1 MCMYHTCSVSLYSV
15 VNTWCNWVNSRS
27 CADHLINAQH
37 CGRWLQLRVDG
48 ELGKITG
55 KLQEGE
61 PAPLLLPCLTL
72 TLPYPYPAYL
82 TLLRWYSYLSSTIQ
96 KHWAALYSGDF
107 PLCVF
112 FILICNPQHR
122 KEECA
127 SFRIVQSLCLWLCD
141 QVCSFHYVSG
151 SDFSQ
156 NSETGRNFGK
166 VNGSTGSTDSH
177 DP

>member
-82 TLLRWYSYLSSTIQ
+82 TLLWWYSYL
-96 KHWAALYSGDF
+96 ALPLHYLTLTLPILPYCGDTLTLPYPYITL
-107 PLCVF
+107 PLPCLPYLIEV
-112 FILICNPQHR
+112 ILLPELHNTKALSCTL
-122 KEECA
+122 
-127 SFRIVQSLCLWLCD
+127 FRWLSSLCI
-141 QVCSFHYVSG
+141 FHFDLQSA
-151 SDFSQ
+151 
-156 NSETGRNFGK
+156 T
-166 VNGSTGSTDSH
+166 
-177 DP
+177 